1 MTPNALRYLEAGLRE
16 LEADGLLRSPNLLDA
31 ECLVLSSNDYLG
43 YARRPIEGLRQ
54 AAGSG
59 SSRLVAGN
67 HECHVKA
74 ERVLADWVGLESA
87 LLFSSGYAAN
97 VGLLS
102 ALVGSEDVVISD
114 VLNHASIVDGCRLSR
129 ARVVV
134 VPHLDA
140 SAVEHSLRGA
150 SGARRRWVVTESYF
164 SMDAD
169 TPDLR
174 ALRRLCDDHDAGL
187 IVDEAHALG
196 VFGARGAGFCAQTGI
211 APDALVGTLG
221 KAVGLQ
227 GAFVAGPEV
236 LRQWLWNRARSFV
249 FSTGLSPVLAAA
261 ATERVPEVQADN
273 AARSRLLAVAARL
286 RGAIEEGGG
295 RVLGLGPIIPW
306 VVGSASKAV
315 ELSGALLQRRI
326 AVPAIRPPT
335 VPPGS
340 SRLRVS
346 ASASLT
352 DAEVD
357 QASRAIREVSVP
369 ETATGV
375 SGSDNP

>member
-16 LEADGLLRSPNLLDA
+16 LEADGLLRSPALLDR

-43 YARRPIEGLRQ
+43 YARRSIEGIREP
-54 AAGSG
+54 AGSG
-59 SSRLVAGN
+59 SSRLVSGN
-67 HECHVKA
+67 RECHVKA
-74 ERVLADWVGLESA
+74 ERLLADWVGSESA

-102 ALVGSEDVVISD
+102 ALAGPEDVVISD
-114 VLNHASIVDGCRLSR
+114 TLNHASIIDGCRLSR
-129 ARVVV
+129 ARVLV

-140 SAVEHSLRGA
+140 SAVEHSLREA

-169 TPDLR
+169 SPDLR
-174 ALRRLCDDHDAGL
+174 ALRRLCDDHEAGL

-196 VFGARGAGFCAQTGI
+196 VFGARGAGLCAQAGI
-211 APDALVGTLG
+211 VPDALVGTLG

-227 GAFVAGPEV
+227 GAFVAGPDV
-236 LRQWLWNRARSFV
+236 LRQWLWNQARSFV

-261 ATERVPEVQADN
+261 ATQRVPEVQADD
-273 AARSRLLAVAARL
+273 AARSRLLAVSTRL
-286 RGAIEEGGG
+286 RGAIAEAGGS
-295 RVLGLGPIIPW
+295 VLGQGPIIPW

-315 ELSGALLQRRI
+315 ELSGALLDRRV
-326 AVPAIRPPT
+326 AVPAIRPLT

-346 ASASLT
+346 ANAALTGDEVERASK
-352 DAEVD
+352 
-357 QASRAIREVSVP
+357 AIREVCSVP
-369 ETATGV
+369 PAE
-375 SGSDNP
+375 P

>member
-1 MTPNALRYLEAGLRE
+1 MTPNALRHLEAGLRE
-16 LEADGLLRSPNLLDA
+16 LEADGLLRSSAAIEHD
-31 ECLVLSSNDYLG
+31 CLVLSSNDYLG
-43 YARRPIEGLRQ
+43 YARRSIEGLKE

-67 HECHVKA
+67 RECHVKA

-102 ALVGSEDVVISD
+102 ALAGPEDVVVSD
-114 VLNHASIVDGCRLSR
+114 ALNHASIVDGCRLSR
-129 ARVVV
+129 ARVLV

-140 SAVEHSLRGA
+140 SAVEHSLREA

-169 TPDLR
+169 SPDLR
-174 ALRRLCDDHDAGL
+174 ALRRLCDEYDAGL

-196 VFGARGAGFCAQTGI
+196 VFGARGAGLCAEAGI
-211 APDALVGTLG
+211 VPDALVGTLG

-227 GAFVAGPEV
+227 GAFAAGPEV
-236 LRQWLWNRARSFV
+236 LRRWLWNRARSFV

-261 ATERVPEVQADN
+261 AIERVPDVQTDDP
-273 AARSRLLAVAARL
+273 ARSRLLAVAVQL
-286 RGAIEEGGG
+286 RRALEEGG
-295 RVLGLGPIIPW
+295 RSVLGRGPIIPW

-315 ELSGALLQRRI
+315 ELSRALLERRI

-335 VPPGS
+335 VPSGS
-340 SRLRVS
+340 SRLRIS

-352 DAEVD
+352 NQDVD
-357 QASRAIREVSVP
+357 RALQAIRELSSVP
-369 ETATGV
+369 SRT
-375 SGSDNP
+375 P